1 MTNFPISL
9 TPPAQ
14 PAFPS
19 SPPATPVGDFDI
31 LIPPLTQ
38 AAFRPLKSPTSPAF
52 PPRADDGLT
61 GLNAYQLAVIGA
73 EGVAPFEGTLAE
85 WLLSLHG
92 DSTPSAASQLWIR
105 LASGWTEEPTL
116 NAVTPNLGGEV
127 YDYVF
132 GLATYY
138 RHIPN
143 PYDPT
148 LDAFYETYSDGTLT
162 TRIATK
168 GLVM

>member
-9 TPPAQ
+9 TPPTQ

-31 LIPPLTQ
+31 LIPPPTQ

-52 PPRADDGLT
+52 PPRVDDVLA

-73 EGVAPFEGTLAE
+73 EGVEPFEGTLAE

-92 DSTPSAASQLWIR
+92 DGAPSDTPQLWIR
-105 LASGWTEEPTL
+105 LASGWTEEPAL
-116 NAVTPNLGGEV
+116 NATTPNLGGEV

-132 GLATYY
+132 GPTTYY
-138 RHIPN
+138 RHVPN

-148 LDAFYETYSDGTLT
+148 LDAFYETYSGGVLT
-162 TRIATK
+162 TRLAAK
-168 GLVM
+168 GLVI